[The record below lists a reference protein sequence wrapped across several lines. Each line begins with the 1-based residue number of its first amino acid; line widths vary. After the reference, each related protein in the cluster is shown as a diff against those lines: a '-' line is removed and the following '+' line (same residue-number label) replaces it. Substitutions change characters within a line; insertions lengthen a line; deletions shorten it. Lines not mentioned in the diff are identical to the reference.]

1 MGRLCHVHEAEG
13 GGQGLGGLSRAARG
27 AACGGAPW
35 GSASDC
41 PGASAKEGG
50 GHCYI
55 FFLILIVF

>member
-41 PGASAKEGG
+41 PGASAKGR

-55 FFLILIVF
+55 FC